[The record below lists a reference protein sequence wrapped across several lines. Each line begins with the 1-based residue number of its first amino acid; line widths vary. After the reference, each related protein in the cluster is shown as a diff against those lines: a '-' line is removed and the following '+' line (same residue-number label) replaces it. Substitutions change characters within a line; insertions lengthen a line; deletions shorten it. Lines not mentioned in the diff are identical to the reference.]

1 MSTFD
6 EESGNLAENIA
17 QVAPSLAVSSAVILG
32 LPLSDWVYVIT
43 IIYTFVGFCT
53 MIKKHWVEPWLEKKT
68 KQKNNGLKRS

>member
-1 MSTFD
+1 MNPLD

-43 IIYTFVGFCT
+43 IIYTFVGICT
-53 MIKKHWVEPWLEKKT
+53 LIKKHWVEPWLEKRRKE
-68 KQKNNGLKRS
+68 KNNGL

>member
-1 MSTFD
+1 MNPLD

-43 IIYTFVGFCT
+43 IIYTFVGICT
-53 MIKKHWVEPWLEKKT
+53 MIKKHWVEPWLENRRKE
-68 KQKNNGLKRS
+68 KNNGL

>member
-1 MSTFD
+1 MSTLE

-43 IIYTFVGFCT
+43 IIYTFVRIST
-53 MIKKHWVEPWLEKKT
+53 MIKKHWVEPWLEKRK
-68 KQKNNGLKRS
+68 KEKNNGL